1 MDLSLKGKVALVTGG
16 SRGIGAAIARQ
27 LAAQGAEVAITYG
40 KSAAAA
46 EALAKEISAK
56 GGRARAYAADAL
68 QVEKLGDVVK
78 AVARDFGKIDI
89 LVNNAGV
96 FEGAPVGE
104 QTFEQYAHVMGVNV
118 AAVFATTN
126 AAVKVMPDGGR
137 IINIGSVAGEAALFA
152 GNSLYTASKFAVS
165 GFSRGWALDLAPRAI
180 TVNCI
185 EPGPINTEMNPN
197 DDGEMATAMRAQT
210 PLKRYGE
217 PEEVANLAGF
227 LASGAAS
234 YITGACVNISG
245 GWLA

>member
-27 LAAQGAEVAITYG
+27 LAGQGADVAITYG

-46 EALAKEISAK
+46 EALAKEISAT
-56 GGRARAYAADAL
+56 GREARAYAADAV
-68 QVEKLGDVVK
+68 QVEKLAGVVE
-78 AVARDFGKIDI
+78 AIARDFGKIDI

-96 FEGAPVGE
+96 YEGAPVGE
-104 QTFEQYAHVMGVNV
+104 MTLEQYAKLMTVNV

-126 AAVKVMPDGGR
+126 AVVKVMPEGGR
-137 IINIGSVAGEAALFA
+137 IINIGSVASESALFP
-152 GNSLYTASKFAVS
+152 GNSLYAASKFAVA
-165 GFSRGWALDLAPRAI
+165 GFSSGWALDLAARAI

-197 DDGEMATAMRAQT
+197 DDSEMATAMRSQT
-210 PLKRYGE
+210 PMKRYGE
-217 PEEVANLAGF
+217 PQEVANLAGF
-227 LASGAAS
+227 LASPAAA
-234 YITGACVNISG
+234 YITGARVNISG